1 MSRYSQYSSPE
12 SKKKT
17 NNNIH
22 PVWRGIGCILLVVI
36 PVISYFTADYL
47 VTNAENIS
55 WMIIPQELIVSS
67 LTDSNILVKLLYTA
81 IFVFI
86 LYLILTI
93 ITFFANRFFGP
104 GRYGPHDVPLDQVEI
119 NKSRRKY

>member
-1 MSRYSQYSSPE
+1 MSRYSQYGSPE

-17 NNNIH
+17 NNNVH

-55 WMIIPQELIVSS
+55 WMIIPQELVVSS

>member
-1 MSRYSQYSSPE
+1 MSRYSMYRSAE
-12 SKKKT
+12 DEKKSK
-17 NNNIH
+17 NNIH
-22 PVWRGIGCILLVVI
+22 PIWRGIGCILLVVI

-47 VTNAENIS
+47 VNNAKSIS
-55 WMIIPQELIVSS
+55 WMIIPQELFFSNLS
-67 LTDSNILVKLLYTA
+67 DPNILVKVLYTA

-93 ITFFANRFFGP
+93 ITFFANRFLGKS
-104 GRYGPHDVPLDQVEI
+104 RYGPHDVPLDQVEI